1 MAFDARHSVD
11 KGLHHL
17 AGRLDPIIGARLAP
31 NLGGLPWPTVLTE
44 LDKMRGKAPKTYVA
58 TDLQSQLKAITE
70 RLGNLGFPFDDHT
83 RLVSALGSELRIV
96 RNRWAHHDELTT
108 LDAWR
113 THDFA
118 VRLLDHFNDSDGV
131 VEASNLRD
139 EAFKALA
146 EEKGIAA
153 HVTSTVAEPTIA
165 QTLTPTPSPSP
176 TAAADVVR
184 PAAVVL
190 TRTDA
195 ATPTIGSGRF
205 EFEPW
210 TVVPVGDVTVLDDLP
225 KKAAKEKVRAVAT
238 EIAEF
243 EGPIHL
249 ARLAQLTAAS
259 FGVQRLW
266 PAREKKLVY
275 QIRQTGLL
283 VDDDKFVW
291 PSDLAPTS
299 WGEFRPSDSTVDRPF
314 TEISPIEIANAMRV
328 LTKSNPTISAAE
340 LDAAALQTFG
350 RKRKTKQF
358 AAHLDRARSLL

>member
-1 MAFDARHSVD
+1 MSFDARHSVD

-17 AGRLDPIIGARLAP
+17 AGRLNPIIGARLAP
-31 NLGGLPWPTVLTE
+31 SLGGLPWPTVLTE

-118 VRLLDHFNDSDGV
+118 VRLLDHFDDGEGV
-131 VEASNLRD
+131 SAASSLRED
-139 EAFKALA
+139 AFNALA
-146 EEKGIAA
+146 EEKGVAA
-153 HVTSTVAEPTIA
+153 HVAPTVTEPTV
-165 QTLTPTPSPSP
+165 TPNPIVEEQV
-176 TAAADVVR
+176 AADVVR
-184 PAAVVL
+184 PTAAVL

-249 ARLAQLTAAS
+249 DRLAQLTAAS

-266 PAREKKLVY
+266 PTREKKLVY

-283 VDDDKFVW
+283 VGDDKFVW
-291 PSDLAPTS
+291 PSDLDPKT
-299 WGEFRPSDSTVDRPF
+299 WGEFRPSDSTIDRPF
-314 TEISPIEIANAMRV
+314 THISPVEIANAIRV
-328 LTKSNPTISAAE
+328 LQASTPSISDNE

-350 RKRKTKQF
+350 RKRKTKQL
-358 AAHLDRARSLL
+358 AAHLERARALV

>member
-1 MAFDARHSVD
+1 MLFDPRYSVD

-17 AGRLDPIIGARLAP
+17 AQRLDPIIGARLAP

-44 LDKMRGKAPKTYVA
+44 LDKMRGKPPKSYAA

-113 THDFA
+113 AHDFA
-118 VRLLDHFNDSDGV
+118 VRLLEHFDDTEGAA
-131 VEASNLRD
+131 EASRLRE
-139 EAFKALA
+139 EAFHALA
-146 EEKGIAA
+146 EEKGVAA
-153 HVTSTVAEPTIA
+153 HDAPVIPEPVAA
-165 QTLTPTPSPSP
+165 APSPANDP
-176 TAAADVVR
+176 AAEDVVR
-184 PAAVVL
+184 PDPGVL
-190 TRTDA
+190 TRADA
-195 ATPTIGSGRF
+195 NATPTIGSGRL

-210 TVVPVGDVTVLDDLP
+210 AVVPVGDVTVLDDLP

-243 EGPIHL
+243 EGPIHID
-249 ARLAQLTAAS
+249 RLAQLTAAS

-266 PAREKKLVY
+266 PAREKKLTY

-283 VDDDKFVW
+283 VDDGKFVW
-291 PSDLAPTS
+291 PTDLDPGT
-299 WGEFRPSDSTVDRPF
+299 WREFRPNDSTVERPF
-314 TEISPIEIANAMRV
+314 TQISPVEIANAMR
-328 LTKSNPTISAAE
+328 LLKDGPPSLDTAA
-340 LDAAALQTFG
+340 LDAATLQTFG
-350 RKRKTKQF
+350 RRRKTKQF
-358 AAHLDRARSLL
+358 AAHLDRARALL

>member
-1 MAFDARHSVD
+1 MAFDARYSVD

-31 NLGGLPWPTVLTE
+31 SLSGLPWPTVLTE
-44 LDKMRGKAPKTYVA
+44 LDKMRGRPPKSYVA
-58 TDLQSQLKAITE
+58 TDLQAQLKAITE

-113 THDFA
+113 AHDFA
-118 VRLLDHFNDSDGV
+118 VRLLEHFDDSEGV
-131 VEASNLRD
+131 AGASRLR
-139 EAFKALA
+139 EGAFHALA
-146 EEKGIAA
+146 EEKG
-153 HVTSTVAEPTIA
+153 VTPHGATVIPEPIVPA
-165 QTLTPTPSPSP
+165 TPPEKAP
-176 TAAADVVR
+176 AAADVVR
-184 PAAVVL
+184 PDPGVL
-190 TRTDA
+190 TRADA
-195 ATPTIGSGRF
+195 SATPTIGSGRL

-210 TVVPVGDVTVLDDLP
+210 TAVPVGDVSVLDDLP
-225 KKAAKEKVRAVAT
+225 KKVAKEKVRAVAT

-243 EGPIHL
+243 EGPIHID
-249 ARLAQLTAAS
+249 RLAQLTAAS

-266 PAREKKLVY
+266 PAREKKMTY

-291 PSDLAPTS
+291 PTDLDPNT
-299 WGEFRPSDSTVDRPF
+299 WGEFRPNDSTVDRPF
-314 TEISPIEIANAMRV
+314 MEISPVEIANAMR
-328 LTKSNPTISAAE
+328 LLKNGTPSISSVD
-340 LDAAALQTFG
+340 LDAATLQTFG

-358 AAHLDRARSLL
+358 ATHLDKARTLL